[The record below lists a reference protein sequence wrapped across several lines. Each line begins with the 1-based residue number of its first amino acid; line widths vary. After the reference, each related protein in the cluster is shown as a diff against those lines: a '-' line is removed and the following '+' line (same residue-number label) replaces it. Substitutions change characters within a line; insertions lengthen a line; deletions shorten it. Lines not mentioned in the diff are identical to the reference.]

1 MGAFGT
7 FLVLVIIGAG
17 IGFAM
22 NRYGRSWLGQHVADT
37 VGAGDITYALV
48 GIAGSFM
55 GYHLGVIFGLLNEFV
70 LYVVAAAIAA
80 LTVYLWRGR

>member
-1 MGAFGT
+1 MGAIGN

-22 NRYGRSWLGQHVADT
+22 NRYGRSWLGRHVADAT
-37 VGAGDITYALV
+37 GVGDITYALV

-55 GYHLGVIFGLLNEFV
+55 GFHVGVIVALLNAFI
-70 LYVVAAAIAA
+70 LYLFAGAGAA
-80 LTVYLWRGR
+80 LTVWLWRGR

>member
-22 NRYGRSWLGQHVADT
+22 NRYGRSWLGRHVADT
-37 VGAGDITYALV
+37 VGTGDVTCALV

-55 GYHLGVIFGLLNEFV
+55 GYHIGIIFGLLNDFV
-70 LYVVAAAIAA
+70 LYLVAAAFAA
-80 LTVYLWRGR
+80 LTLYLWRGR